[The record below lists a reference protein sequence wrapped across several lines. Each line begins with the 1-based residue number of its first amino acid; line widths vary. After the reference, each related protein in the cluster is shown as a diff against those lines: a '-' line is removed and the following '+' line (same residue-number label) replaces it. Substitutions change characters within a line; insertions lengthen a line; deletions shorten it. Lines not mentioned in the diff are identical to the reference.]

1 MLKEGGAKSK
11 GFAVCIQEEKGYHH
25 RNMEPMN
32 SSRRK
37 RLRKAAHHLDPVLQV
52 GKGGVSESFLRAVDE
67 ALDCHELI
75 KIRFLALKDEKQ
87 ALAREI
93 SRRTRSETAGLIG
106 HTLILYRRQPDP
118 EKRRI
123 RLD

>member
-1 MLKEGGAKSK
+1 MLKEGFGKSK
-11 GFAVCIQEEKGYHH
+11 RFAVCRQGEKGYHH
-25 RNMEPMN
+25 RNMKPLN
-32 SSRRK
+32 SSQRK
-37 RLRKAAHHLDPVLQV
+37 RLRKLAHHLDPLLQV
-52 GKGGVSESFLRAVDE
+52 GKSGVSENFLRAVNE

-75 KIRFLALKDEKQ
+75 KIRFLTRKDEKR

-93 SRRTRSETAGLIG
+93 SLRTGSEAAGLIG